1 MSRTTISVN
10 DELLAEARAALG
22 TSGVSDTVTAA
33 LEAAVARARL
43 SEFDVELFD
52 ITDQDVVTARSDR
65 LVDATHPAV
74 LSDGS

>member
-52 ITDQDVVTARSDR
+52 ISDQDVVTARSDR
-65 LVDATHPAV
+65 LVDATHAAA

>member
-1 MSRTTISVN
+1 MTRTTISVN
-10 DELLAEARAALG
+10 DKLLAEARAALG

-52 ITDQDVVTARSDR
+52 ISDQDVVTARSDR
-65 LVDATHPAV
+65 LVDATHAAA

>member
-43 SEFDVELFD
+43 SKFDVELFD
-52 ITDQDVVTARSDR
+52 ITDQDVATVRSDR
-65 LVDATHPAV
+65 LVEATHAAA
-74 LSDGS
+74 LSDKN